1 MTRLKTRFAATLVRL
16 GPFEPAPV
24 LAVAVSGGA
33 DSLALALLADGWARA
48 RGGRV
53 IGLVV
58 DHGVRPAAGLEVPL
72 VAAWLAARGIEARTL
87 RLAAPGRSA
96 QALRRARLQALARA
110 AGEAGTLHLL
120 LGHHALD
127 QAETVLLRL
136 ARGSGERGLAGMA
149 ETRAVGPVRLLR
161 PLLGEA
167 PSALQALLRAT
178 GQPWVEDPSNTGQT
192 TRARLRAALRDRHG
206 EGVAVRAALEV
217 AITAS
222 RRRREAAETLARS
235 LAEAVQLS
243 PLGFALLDAARFAAW
258 TEPLQREALAALL
271 RCVGGH
277 HHPVRGD
284 RLTALLS
291 HLQCGKGAT
300 AAGCLVAPRGRA
312 MLIAREPA
320 AAAPPVVIGE
330 RNPVWWDRRWR
341 VWALPGDSV
350 GAVGAA
356 EAAALRRVTEEVRCI
371 PSVVLATLP
380 AIRRGGVLVA
390 VPPILYDR
398 GDGGSAAE
406 ARFRPPEPLVTGWEG
421 GAERGSLEAW

>member
-1 MTRLKTRFAATLVRL
+1 M
-16 GPFEPAPV
+16 
-24 LAVAVSGGA
+24 
-33 DSLALALLADGWARA
+33 
-48 RGGRV
+48 

-58 DHGVRPAAGLEVPL
+58 DHGVRPAATLEARL
-72 VAAWLAARGIEARTL
+72 VAEWLAARGIEARRL

-96 QALRRARLQALARA
+96 QALRRARLQALAWA
-110 AGEAGTLHLL
+110 AGEAGALHLL
-120 LGHHALD
+120 LAHHALD

-167 PSALQALLRAT
+167 PCALRAFLRAT
-178 GQPWVEDPSNTGQT
+178 GQPWIEDPSNTGQT
-192 TRARLRAALRDRHG
+192 TRARLRAAMRDRDG
-206 EGVAVRAALEV
+206 EGVAVRAALGV

-222 RRRREAAETLARS
+222 RRRKEAEETLARS

-258 TEPLQREALAALL
+258 TEPLQREALGALL
-271 RCVGGH
+271 RCIGGH

-291 HLQCGKGAT
+291 HLQRGKGGT

-320 AAAPPVVIGE
+320 AAAPPVVIREGS
-330 RNPVWWDRRWR
+330 PVWWDRRWR
-341 VWALPGDSV
+341 VWALTGDSV

-371 PSVVLATLP
+371 PSVVLASLP

-390 VPPILYDR
+390 VPPILYDPDM
-398 GDGGSAAE
+398 GAPAPGAL
-406 ARFRPPEPLVTGWEG
+406 FRPPEPLVARGEG
-421 GAERGSLEAW
+421 GAGDGALEAW